1 MTANSQARRFSKRRL
16 GLSSLMLAA
25 TAFAGAAHGD
35 EGMWLVDQIEGYGA
49 VVAGYP
55 QQVALPLGAV
65 TALGSCTAS
74 FVSNTGLL
82 LTNHHCLSGSVQVN
96 STPARN
102 YWTDGFVARERRDEL
117 PAAPGTRIH
126 VIEQWREISGELDA
140 GTAGMAKEK
149 RKKLVDARRKALLA
163 RCEKLPGRRCHIRS
177 YWGGTRQYFE
187 QRLELQDIR
196 LVYAPAAGLGAF
208 GGEIDNWNWPRH
220 SGDFGFYR
228 AYVAPDGKPAPYASR
243 NIPYIPPA
251 VLTVSRKGV
260 SEGETIWTAGVP
272 VVTHRL
278 VTAAEAAFNFRRYEP
293 SWLALLDDYEEQIL
307 SATAGDPEKQMR
319 YETILDTTRNYRKK
333 LTGSLTGAEAADVA
347 ARKQA
352 LEAATRAWAAGTG
365 NDSVARAIDILDA
378 AAPERE
384 AIQLYALGR
393 STLERAQLL
402 QSARTLY
409 RWAKEREKPD
419 AARAAGFQNA
429 DRRLVADRLARVQ
442 SRFHPSVDRAL
453 FEGALDEYRK
463 LPTAERSAPFEAM
476 LAATDLDDL
485 YKATS
490 LGQLNDRLAWLDQP
504 ASAFEQSKDP
514 FIQLAVAIYPDDVA
528 RKDASN
534 ALSTRTYPARE
545 AYLAAAA
552 AYRKATGAP
561 AYPDADGTLRV
572 SRGRIE
578 SQIRDGEIWTPITTA
593 TGLLEKQRGDGVFD
607 APARL
612 IDAIRSADFG
622 DYASPD
628 TGKLPVNF
636 LSSADITNGNSG
648 SPTFNAKGEIVGL
661 VFDGTTDGVVSDWFH
676 VAERNRTIHVDIR
689 FILWVMEKVDGA
701 GHLVR
706 EIDGA
711 R

>member
-1 MTANSQARRFSKRRL
+1 MTMNNDVRGCSKPRR
-16 GLSSLMLAA
+16 GLSALMLAT
-25 TAFAGAAHGD
+25 TALAGAAHAD
-35 EGMWLVDQIEGYGA
+35 EGMWLFDQVDGYGA
-49 VVAGYP
+49 VAAGSP
-55 QQVALPLGAV
+55 EQVALPLGAV

-96 STPARN
+96 STPERN
-102 YWTDGFVARERRDEL
+102 YWAAGFVARERRDEL

-140 GTAGMAKEK
+140 GTKGMAKA
-149 RKKLVDARRKALLA
+149 KKEALVEARRKALLA

-196 LVYAPAAGLGAF
+196 LVYAPAAGLGEF
-208 GGEIDNWNWPRH
+208 GGETDNWNWPRH

-243 NIPYIPPA
+243 NIPYAPPA
-251 VLTVSRKGV
+251 ALTVSRKGV
-260 SEGETIWTAGVP
+260 TEGEPVWTAGFP
-272 VVTHRL
+272 VVTSRL
-278 VTAAEAAFNFRRYEP
+278 VTATETAFNLSRYEP
-293 SWLALLDDYEEQIL
+293 AWLALLGDYEDRIL
-307 SATAGDPEKQMR
+307 AATAGDPEKMMR
-319 YETILDTTRNYRKK
+319 YATILDTTRNYRKK
-333 LTGSLTGAEAADVA
+333 LTGSLAGSAAADVP
-347 ARKQA
+347 ARKRA
-352 LEAATRAWAAGTG
+352 LEAAMRIWAAETG
-365 NDSVARAIDILDA
+365 NDSVARAIETLDA

-384 AIQLYALGR
+384 AMQLDALR
-393 STLERAQLL
+393 RNTLERAQLL

-419 AARAAGFQNA
+419 AARAAGFRNS
-429 DRRLVADRLARVQ
+429 DRRLVADRLTRVQ
-442 SRFHPSVDRAL
+442 SRFHPAVDRAL
-453 FEGALDEYRK
+453 FEGALEEYRK
-463 LPTAERSAPFEAM
+463 LPAAGRSAPFEAM
-476 LAATDLDDL
+476 LAATTLDNL
-485 YKATS
+485 YMATS
-490 LGQLNDRLAWLDQP
+490 LGQLDDRLAWLDRP
-504 ASAFEQSKDP
+504 ASAFEQSNDP
-514 FIQLAVAIYPDDVA
+514 FIRLAIAIYPDDVA
-528 RKDASN
+528 RNEASR
-534 ALSTRTYPARE
+534 ALSTRTDAARE
-545 AYLAAAA
+545 TYLAAVA
-552 AYRKATGAP
+552 AYRRATAAP

-578 SQIRDGEIWTPITTA
+578 SQVRDGEIWTPVTTA
-593 TGLLEKQRGDGVFD
+593 TGLLEKQRGDGEFD

-622 DYASPD
+622 DYASSD

-661 VFDGTTDGVVSDWFH
+661 VFDGTTEGVVSDWFH

-701 GHLVR
+701 GHLVH
-706 EIDGA
+706 EINGA